1 VDGHGAAVTSESGP
15 PGRTPRAG
23 TPRAGTPR
31 AGTPRVGPSGGT
43 TRVGPRRRLPGGATL
58 ALLVVPVLFLGWF
71 FLWPVSAIIGLG
83 LAPDGAVDLSV
94 LTRVITDD
102 SVRSVAWFT
111 LWQAVVSTGLTLL
124 VALPGAYAFARLEFR
139 GRRALQA
146 IVTVPFVLPTVV
158 VGSAFLALLG
168 PRSPVNAAL
177 ATVLGDTAPTL
188 DLRRTVTAILL
199 AHVFFNYAV
208 VVRTVGGL
216 WSMLDPRLE
225 DAARVLGASRWRT
238 FREVSLPLLSP
249 AIAASAAIVFL
260 FTFTSFGVV
269 LILGGPGRATIEV
282 EIHRATT
289 QLLDLPLASTLAL
302 LQLAAVL
309 TALAVYGRLTRRVQQ
324 QRLVAA
330 ERTRRAPRTAGERW
344 FLRANLAVIVV
355 LVITPLAVLVERSL
369 MTASGYGW
377 DNWQRLLIDEPS
389 SVLAVPAGQAVRNS
403 IAFGVGATL
412 VALVV
417 GGLAATAATVGRGWI
432 TATVDRALM
441 VPLGTSAVTV
451 GFGFLIALDRPVD
464 LRGSPWLV
472 PIAQALIATPFVVR
486 TLLPV
491 LRSIDQRLR
500 DAAAVLGASPG
511 RVWREIDLPIVGRAL
526 LVAAGFAFAIAVGE
540 FGATVFVARATLPT
554 MPVAIFRLLGR
565 PGVTNFGQAMAMS
578 TLLAMIT
585 AAALLTIDR
594 LRVGAVGRF

>member
-1 VDGHGAAVTSESGP
+1 MDVGRAAVRPASP
-15 PGRTPRAG
+15 WAARAPQLLLLAVPGAFFG
-23 TPRAGTPR
+23 VFFAY
-31 AGTPRVGPSGGT
+31 
-43 TRVGPRRRLPGGATL
+43 
-58 ALLVVPVLFLGWF
+58 PVLRIVGRG
-71 FLWPVSAIIGLG
+71 LWPDGRLDV
-83 LAPDGAVDLSV
+83 GAVATVVTDPAV
-94 LTRVITDD
+94 LG
-102 SVRSVAWFT
+102 VAWFT
-111 LWQAVVSTGLTLL
+111 LWQAVASTALTLL
-124 VALPGAYAFARLEFR
+124 LGLPGAYVLSRLKFP
-139 GRRALQA
+139 GRRLIRAGVA
-146 IVTVPFVLPTVV
+146 VPFVLPTVV

-168 PRSPVNAAL
+168 PRSPINAGLVAL
-177 ATVLGDTAPTL
+177 LGDAAPTL
-188 DLRRTVTAILL
+188 DLRRSVTAILI

-249 AIAASAAIVFL
+249 AIASSAAIVFL

-302 LQLAAVL
+302 LQLVAVL

-330 ERTRRAPRTAGERW
+330 ERTRRPPRTRGERW
-344 FLRANLAVIVV
+344 FLRTNLAVIVV
-355 LVITPLAVLVERSL
+355 LVLGPLAVLVERSL
-369 MTASGYGW
+369 MTASGYGLA
-377 DNWQRLLIDEPS
+377 NWQRLLADETT

-403 IAFGVGATL
+403 LAFGLGATL

-432 TATVDRALM
+432 TGLVDRALM

-540 FGATVFVARATLPT
+540 FGATIFVARATLPT

-578 TLLAMIT
+578 TLLAAVT

>member
-1 VDGHGAAVTSESGP
+1 VT
-15 PGRTPRAG
+15 
-23 TPRAGTPR
+23 
-31 AGTPRVGPSGGT
+31 T
-43 TRVGPRRRLPGGATL
+43 TRWRERRGATL
-58 ALLVVPVLFLGWF
+58 ALLALPVVFLGWF
-71 FLWPVSAIIGLG
+71 FVWPVSAIVVRG
-83 LAPDGAVDLSV
+83 LAPDGSLDLPA
-94 LTRVITDD
+94 LLRVVTDP
-102 SVRSVAWFT
+102 SVRAVAWFT
-111 LWQAVVSTGLTLL
+111 LWQATASTLLTLA
-124 VALPGAYAFARLEFR
+124 VGIPGAYALTRLDFR
-139 GRRALQA
+139 GRRTLQA
-146 IVTVPFVLPTVV
+146 AVTVPFVLPTVV

-168 PRSPVNAAL
+168 PRSPINA
-177 ATVLGDTAPTL
+177 VLGTLLGDAAPTV

-225 DAARVLGASRWRT
+225 DAARVLGASRWQA
-238 FREVSLPLLSP
+238 FREVSWPLLRP

-289 QLLDLPLASTLAL
+289 QLLDLPLASALAL
-302 LQLAAVL
+302 IQLIAVV
-309 TALAVYGRLTRRVQQ
+309 TALTVYGRLTRRSVQ

-330 ERTRRAPRTAGERW
+330 GSALRAVRTRGERA
-344 FLRANLAVIVV
+344 FLAANLAIIAGLV
-355 LVITPLAVLVERSL
+355 LSPLAVLVERSL
-369 MTASGYGW
+369 VTADGYGLA
-377 DNWQRLLIDEPS
+377 NWRRLVAAEAD
-389 SVLAVPAGQAVRNS
+389 SVLAVPASAAVRNS
-403 IAFGVGATL
+403 LVFGASATL

-417 GGLAATAATVGRGWI
+417 GALAATAATFGSGRLPR
-432 TATVDRALM
+432 TVDRALM

-464 LRGSPWLV
+464 LRGSVLLV
-472 PIAQALIATPFVVR
+472 PLAQALIATPFVVR

-500 DAAAVLGASPG
+500 DAAAVLGATP
-511 RVWREIDLPIVGRAL
+511 RRIWREVDLPIVGRAL
-526 LVAAGFAFAIAVGE
+526 LVAAGFSFAIAVGE
-540 FGATVFVARATLPT
+540 FGATVFVARATAPT
-554 MPVAIFRLLGR
+554 LPVAIFRLLGR
-565 PGVTNFGQAMAMS
+565 PGVANFGQAMAMS
-578 TLLAMIT
+578 TLLAAIT

>member
-1 VDGHGAAVTSESGP
+1 M
-15 PGRTPRAG
+15 
-23 TPRAGTPR
+23 
-31 AGTPRVGPSGGT
+31 
-43 TRVGPRRRLPGGATL
+43 
-58 ALLVVPVLFLGWF
+58 LLVVPVVFLGWF
-71 FLWPVSAIIGLG
+71 FVWPVTSIVGLG
-83 LAPDGAVDLSV
+83 LAPDGEVELGV
-94 LTRVITDD
+94 LARALTDQ

-111 LWQAVVSTGLTLL
+111 LWQAVVSTVLTLL
-124 VALPGAYAFARLEFR
+124 VAIPGAYALSRQEFP

-146 IVTVPFVLPTVV
+146 AVTVPFVLPTVV

-177 ATVLGDTAPTL
+177 VAVLGDAAPTL

-302 LQLAAVL
+302 LQLVAVL
-309 TALAVYGRLTRRVQQ
+309 SALAVYGHLTRRAQQ

-330 ERTRRAPRTAGERW
+330 ASTRRPPRSRAERW
-344 FLRANLAVIVV
+344 FLGTNLAVIVV
-355 LVITPLAVLVERSL
+355 LVLSPLAVLVERSFV
-369 MTASGYGW
+369 TATGYGL
-377 DNWQRLLIDEPS
+377 DNWRRLLVDDPS
-389 SVLAVPAGQAVRNS
+389 SVLAVPAGEAVRNS
-403 IAFGVGATL
+403 LLFGTSATL

-432 TATVDRALM
+432 TGAVDRALM

-451 GFGFLIALDRPVD
+451 GFGFLIALDRPLD
-464 LRGSPWLV
+464 LRGSPLLV
-472 PIAQALIATPFVVR
+472 PLAQALIATPFVVR

-500 DAAAVLGASPG
+500 DAAAVLGASPF
-511 RVWREIDLPIVGRAL
+511 RVWREVDLPIIGRAL
-526 LVAAGFAFAIAVGE
+526 LVAAGFSFAIAVGE
-540 FGATVFVARATLPT
+540 FGATVFVARANLPT

-565 PGVTNFGQAMAMS
+565 PGVANFGQAMAMS
-578 TLLAMIT
+578 TLLAAIT
-585 AAALLTIDR
+585 AAALLAIDR
-594 LRVGAVGRF
+594 LRVGSVGRF

>member
-1 VDGHGAAVTSESGP
+1 M
-15 PGRTPRAG
+15 
-23 TPRAGTPR
+23 
-31 AGTPRVGPSGGT
+31 
-43 TRVGPRRRLPGGATL
+43 
-58 ALLVVPVLFLGWF
+58 VVPVVFLGWF
-71 FLWPVSAIIGLG
+71 FVWPVTSIVGLG
-83 LAPDGAVDLSV
+83 LAPDGEVELGVLARV
-94 LTRVITDD
+94 LTDQ

-111 LWQAVVSTGLTLL
+111 LWQAVVSTVLTLL
-124 VALPGAYAFARLEFR
+124 VAIPGAYALSRQEFR

-146 IVTVPFVLPTVV
+146 AVTVPFVLPTVV

-168 PRSPVNAAL
+168 PRSPINTTLVA
-177 ATVLGDTAPTL
+177 VLGDAAPTL

-302 LQLAAVL
+302 LQLVAVL
-309 TALAVYGRLTRRVQQ
+309 SALAVYGHLTRRAQQ

-330 ERTRRAPRTAGERW
+330 ASTRRPPRSRAERW
-344 FLRANLAVIVV
+344 FLGTNLAVIVV
-355 LVITPLAVLVERSL
+355 LVLSPLAVLVERSFV
-369 MTASGYGW
+369 TATGYGM
-377 DNWQRLLIDEPS
+377 DNWRRLLVDDPS
-389 SVLAVPAGQAVRNS
+389 SVLAVPAGEAVRNS
-403 IAFGVGATL
+403 LLFGTSATL

-432 TATVDRALM
+432 TGAVDRALM

-451 GFGFLIALDRPVD
+451 GFGFLIALDRPLD
-464 LRGSPWLV
+464 LRGSPLLV
-472 PIAQALIATPFVVR
+472 PLAQALIATPFVVR

-500 DAAAVLGASPG
+500 DAAAVLGASPF
-511 RVWREIDLPIVGRAL
+511 RVWREVDLPIVGRAL
-526 LVAAGFAFAIAVGE
+526 LVAAGFSFAIAVGE
-540 FGATVFVARATLPT
+540 FGATVFVARANLPT

-565 PGVTNFGQAMAMS
+565 PGVANFGQAMAMS
-578 TLLAMIT
+578 TLLAAIT
-585 AAALLTIDR
+585 AAALLAIDR
-594 LRVGAVGRF
+594 LRVGSVGRF